1 MEKFNKAQAKNLAA
15 AQKLVDTY
23 ASSSE
28 DEGDLDEQHILEL
41 LYKNY
46 RPTESAGSSKDAART
61 STFLENTLHSGAATC
76 LICIGSIRR
85 VKAAEQQNGQASQG
99 HYNHLGEFVP
109 PKRQKSLHWCCPQCR
124 RDYQPAEKPTQ
135 YNCFCGKE
143 ANPQNQPFLVPH
155 SCGEICGKLLQ
166 PKSPCKDLLACG
178 KHKCN
183 QECHRP
189 GQCPPCTSKSMQ
201 PCECQRESKMV
212 NCSDRKWKCQNTQCP
227 CCGDQCPPC
236 EKICG
241 KQLSCNKHKCQSV
254 CHNGPC
260 YPCKLESQINCR
272 CGKTRRSVPCGRE
285 RSARIV
291 CLELC
296 RITAKC
302 HHAIKHRCHKGEC
315 QPCGQ
320 VCGLP
325 NDTSKCG
332 HICKARCHEAV
343 RVNKP
348 KEARPQAKKYEYKAL
363 PHPRCE
369 EGVIVTCIGGHEV
382 ATWPCWN
389 SKPSSC
395 QRKCARQ
402 LKCGNHKCSLVCHSV
417 QLPKDMSQQ
426 AGCANCEEGCSGCH
440 PPPCAPCNFVIKSK
454 CHCGLNQ
461 LVYKCS
467 EYFDET
473 GTVQEIIERREKLR
487 SCGNR
492 CLKNYPCGHR
502 CTAICHSSKC
512 PNPEL
517 CRKKVRIFCV
527 CKRLKQEIA
536 CDKHRAAEQSRA
548 QAAEQQHLE
557 QKRRDEEERNRL
569 ELEKFEAKFGKR
581 KHKERKTVDVGPAKS
596 KINWQRTAI
605 YAVSILT
612 VVFAIVVAFYADT
625 ASSEFVAS
633 AGERTQS
640 AVTSSTSTWVKS
652 QASTSRKAGSTVAES
667 PATGSPGAGGEAF
680 VSMSTLREDV
690 EDHGFAVVLDDESS
704 TFEISS
710 SNSLPTSA
718 GAASTM
724 GVVAAEDSSSTDT
737 LNGGHPLG
745 HPASSEHS
753 RQGFFNED
761 NEDPPVDDPEPEDE
775 DEEEL
780 IEDDDEDVVNIGV
793 AAIDCLNT
801 SQLAL
806 ADGTIMAADGS
817 KIFLETPVVIITGSQ
832 SELTGKPKRLSDEF
846 LLGDEEQAENLA
858 LVRGIKSEPGTAVDD
873 HPFEGDDAATCSSLH
888 DRLMSMSLTA
898 NAAVS
903 NPSPAAS
910 ANAAAP
916 EEASTSNSSSNSSS
930 SLTKADIESMDLIE
944 RRDFETEQR
953 LTGDIILRTSSMMSQ
968 NKLNLSS
975 RVSNGS
981 GTANSDDWPSSSS
994 NGRTVS
1000 SDSKYT
1006 YKDLSTTP
1014 TSSRKYTNSRLSK
1027 STAKLNLG
1035 STLGVSSCSQHR
1047 SSSKSSTSC
1056 TGAARTDVY
1065 TNTNS
1070 NDYPGLAPTTSGS
1083 GSTSSGSCQEP
1094 DENVTASVS
1103 YSSTSQE
1110 GGCSRT
1116 TALNPTA
1123 ACSAGAACLGDSQAS
1138 TSASTSTSSASVGAG
1153 ASNSNR
1159 CQYATASTTKTTRQE
1174 RFLARSNPPA
1184 ASGAGAAQPAAS
1196 VRQRRNGSSDV
1207 AHLEVLV
1214 EEGAAGGD
1222 GGGLVEPGDF
1232 SAEEP
1237 WANCDEENNCSDLEE
1252 ICTNAS
1258 LSETFDL
1265 DVMDPMD
1272 EPISLSLSTAASA
1285 TGFAECSLTNPS
1297 SLISQQRKRKY
1308 NEGRLLDGGD
1318 YSLTISSSGGV
1329 CGPGSGRIA
1338 YDFASTPR
1346 SSQHSGV
1353 PTAVLSL
1360 TPSSHLANAS
1370 PGSGLGRR
1378 TPRSVPTR
1386 DNPPPE
1392 LQHWLAQ
1399 FQRWSHVE
1407 RLLAVRHM
1415 MKVIEPQ
1422 FQRDFI
1428 SLLPRELALF
1438 VLSYLEPKDL
1448 LRAAQT
1454 CRSWRFLCDDNL
1466 LWKEKCRKAQI
1477 LAEPR
1482 SDRRDGNM
1490 PPIASPWK
1498 AAYMRQHII
1507 EMNWRSRP
1515 VRKPKV
1521 LKGHDDHVITCLQF
1535 SGNRIVSGSDDNTLK
1550 VWSAVN
1556 GKCLRTLV
1564 GHTGGVWSSQMS
1576 GNIIISGSTD
1586 RTLKVWDMDSGACV
1600 HTLQGHTST
1609 VRCMHLH
1616 GSKVVSGS
1624 RDATLR
1630 VWDIE
1635 QGSCLHVLVGHL
1647 AAVRCVQYDGKLIVS
1662 GAYDYMVKIW
1672 HPERQE
1678 CLHTLQGHTNRVY
1691 SLQFDGLHVVSGSL
1705 DTSIRVWDVETGNC
1719 KHTLMGH
1726 QSLTSGMELRQNILV
1741 SGNADSTVKVWD
1753 ITTGQCLQT
1762 LSGPNKHQSAVT
1774 CLQFNSRFV
1783 VTSSDD
1789 GTVKLWDVKTGDFI
1803 RNLVAL
1809 DSGGSGGVVWRI
1821 RANDTKLICAVGSRN
1836 GTEETKLMVLDFDVE
1851 GACVKCS

>member
-1 MEKFNKAQAKNLAA
+1 MER
-15 AQKLVDTY
+15 
-23 ASSSE
+23 
-28 DEGDLDEQHILEL
+28 G
-41 LYKNY
+41 
-46 RPTESAGSSKDAART
+46 
-61 STFLENTLHSGAATC
+61 
-76 LICIGSIRR
+76 
-85 VKAAEQQNGQASQG
+85 
-99 HYNHLGEFVP
+99 
-109 PKRQKSLHWCCPQCR
+109 CP
-124 RDYQPAEKPTQ
+124 A
-135 YNCFCGKE
+135 
-143 ANPQNQPFLVPH
+143 
-155 SCGEICGKLLQ
+155 
-166 PKSPCKDLLACG
+166 
-178 KHKCN
+178 
-183 QECHRP
+183 
-189 GQCPPCTSKSMQ
+189 
-201 PCECQRESKMV
+201 
-212 NCSDRKWKCQNTQCP
+212 
-227 CCGDQCPPC
+227 
-236 EKICG
+236 
-241 KQLSCNKHKCQSV
+241 
-254 CHNGPC
+254 
-260 YPCKLESQINCR
+260 
-272 CGKTRRSVPCGRE
+272 
-285 RSARIV
+285 
-291 CLELC
+291 
-296 RITAKC
+296 
-302 HHAIKHRCHKGEC
+302 
-315 QPCGQ
+315 
-320 VCGLP
+320 
-325 NDTSKCG
+325 
-332 HICKARCHEAV
+332 
-343 RVNKP
+343 
-348 KEARPQAKKYEYKAL
+348 
-363 PHPRCE
+363 
-369 EGVIVTCIGGHEV
+369 
-382 ATWPCWN
+382 
-389 SKPSSC
+389 
-395 QRKCARQ
+395 
-402 LKCGNHKCSLVCHSV
+402 
-417 QLPKDMSQQ
+417 
-426 AGCANCEEGCSGCH
+426 
-440 PPPCAPCNFVIKSK
+440 
-454 CHCGLNQ
+454 
-461 LVYKCS
+461 
-467 EYFDET
+467 
-473 GTVQEIIERREKLR
+473 
-487 SCGNR
+487 
-492 CLKNYPCGHR
+492 
-502 CTAICHSSKC
+502 
-512 PNPEL
+512 
-517 CRKKVRIFCV
+517 
-527 CKRLKQEIA
+527 
-536 CDKHRAAEQSRA
+536 
-548 QAAEQQHLE
+548 
-557 QKRRDEEERNRL
+557 
-569 ELEKFEAKFGKR
+569 
-581 KHKERKTVDVGPAKS
+581 
-596 KINWQRTAI
+596 
-605 YAVSILT
+605 
-612 VVFAIVVAFYADT
+612 
-625 ASSEFVAS
+625 ASSESVAS

-640 AVTSSTSTWVKS
+640 AVTSSSTSTWAKS
-652 QASTSRKAGSTVAES
+652 QASTSRKAGASDGVGLGAEE
-667 PATGSPGAGGEAF
+667 AVEGEAGGEAF
-680 VSMSTLREDV
+680 VSMSTLRDDV
-690 EDHGFAVVLDDESS
+690 EDVCVSSNSQHGFAVVLDDESS

-718 GAASTM
+718 GAASTV
-724 GVVAAEDSSSTDT
+724 GVVAVDDSSSTDT
-737 LNGGHPLG
+737 LNGGHPGLD
-745 HPASSEHS
+745 HHTASSEHS
-753 RQGFFNED
+753 RQGFFNNED
-761 NEDPPVDDPEPEDE
+761 NEDPPVVCLINDDDDDEDLDPDPDPEDE

-780 IEDDDEDVVNIGV
+780 IEDDDDDVVDIVV
-793 AAIDCLNT
+793 AAIDCPSNT

-817 KIFLETPVVIITGSQ
+817 KIFLETPVVEEAQPHPGQVVTTGAQ

-846 LLGDEEQAENLA
+846 LLGEEEQAENLA
-858 LVRGIKSEPGTAVDD
+858 LGIRGIIKTEPVGAGGLEDN
-873 HPFEGDDAATCSSLH
+873 PSEGDDAATCSSLH
-888 DRLMSMSLTA
+888 DRLMSVRLKQMSLT
-898 NAAVS
+898 

-910 ANAAAP
+910 ANAAAGP
-916 EEASTSNSSSNSSS
+916 EEASTSSSSNSSS
-930 SLTKADIESMDLIE
+930 ALSKADIESMDLIE

-953 LTGDIILRTSSMMSQ
+953 LTGGIILRTSSMMSQ
-968 NKLNLSS
+968 NKLNLSLIKSAAGGSSSGS
-975 RVSNGS
+975 RMANGS
-981 GTANSDDWPSSSS
+981 GTANNDDWPSSS

-1035 STLGVSSCSQHR
+1035 STLGGASSCSQQHR
-1047 SSSKSSTSC
+1047 NTSSSTSKSTETSSSTSC

-1070 NDYPGLAPTTSGS
+1070 NDYPGLAPTASGS
-1083 GSTSSGSCQEP
+1083 STSSSGSCGQQDQE
-1094 DENVTASVS
+1094 ENASSASVS
-1103 YSSTSQE
+1103 YSSVGSQTSQE
-1110 GGCSRT
+1110 GGGCSRT
-1116 TALNPTA
+1116 TAINPTA
-1123 ACSAGAACLGDSQAS
+1123 DCSAGTAACLGNDSQAS
-1138 TSASTSTSSASVGAG
+1138 TSASTSSGGAG

-1159 CQYATASTTKTTRQE
+1159 CQYATAATTKAARQVNASAQTQE
-1174 RFLARSNPPA
+1174 RFLARSNPSA
-1184 ASGAGAAQPAAS
+1184 TASGVAQPAAS

-1207 AHLEVLV
+1207 VHLEVVV
-1214 EEGAAGGD
+1214 EEGAAGAGGD
-1222 GGGLVEPGDF
+1222 GGLVEPGDF

-1252 ICTNAS
+1252 ICTCQNGNGSSYGGSNAS

-1272 EPISLSLSTAASA
+1272 EPISLSLSTAAASA
-1285 TGFAECSLTNPS
+1285 ADCSLTNPS

-1329 CGPGSGRIA
+1329 GGPGSGVSDNCRKRIA

-1346 SSQHSGV
+1346 STQHSG
-1353 PTAVLSL
+1353 PTAVLSM
-1360 TPSSHLANAS
+1360 TPSSGHLGTNAS

-1378 TPRSVPTR
+1378 TPRSVPSR

-1392 LQHWLAQ
+1392 LQHWLGQ

-1407 RLLAVRHM
+1407 RLLALDRLIDHCDPSQVRHM

-1482 SDRRDGNM
+1482 SDRPKRGRDGNM

>member
-1 MEKFNKAQAKNLAA
+1 MER
-15 AQKLVDTY
+15 
-23 ASSSE
+23 
-28 DEGDLDEQHILEL
+28 G
-41 LYKNY
+41 
-46 RPTESAGSSKDAART
+46 
-61 STFLENTLHSGAATC
+61 
-76 LICIGSIRR
+76 
-85 VKAAEQQNGQASQG
+85 
-99 HYNHLGEFVP
+99 
-109 PKRQKSLHWCCPQCR
+109 CP
-124 RDYQPAEKPTQ
+124 A
-135 YNCFCGKE
+135 
-143 ANPQNQPFLVPH
+143 
-155 SCGEICGKLLQ
+155 
-166 PKSPCKDLLACG
+166 
-178 KHKCN
+178 
-183 QECHRP
+183 
-189 GQCPPCTSKSMQ
+189 
-201 PCECQRESKMV
+201 
-212 NCSDRKWKCQNTQCP
+212 
-227 CCGDQCPPC
+227 
-236 EKICG
+236 
-241 KQLSCNKHKCQSV
+241 
-254 CHNGPC
+254 
-260 YPCKLESQINCR
+260 
-272 CGKTRRSVPCGRE
+272 
-285 RSARIV
+285 
-291 CLELC
+291 
-296 RITAKC
+296 
-302 HHAIKHRCHKGEC
+302 
-315 QPCGQ
+315 
-320 VCGLP
+320 
-325 NDTSKCG
+325 
-332 HICKARCHEAV
+332 
-343 RVNKP
+343 
-348 KEARPQAKKYEYKAL
+348 
-363 PHPRCE
+363 
-369 EGVIVTCIGGHEV
+369 
-382 ATWPCWN
+382 
-389 SKPSSC
+389 
-395 QRKCARQ
+395 
-402 LKCGNHKCSLVCHSV
+402 
-417 QLPKDMSQQ
+417 
-426 AGCANCEEGCSGCH
+426 
-440 PPPCAPCNFVIKSK
+440 
-454 CHCGLNQ
+454 
-461 LVYKCS
+461 
-467 EYFDET
+467 
-473 GTVQEIIERREKLR
+473 
-487 SCGNR
+487 
-492 CLKNYPCGHR
+492 
-502 CTAICHSSKC
+502 
-512 PNPEL
+512 
-517 CRKKVRIFCV
+517 
-527 CKRLKQEIA
+527 
-536 CDKHRAAEQSRA
+536 
-548 QAAEQQHLE
+548 
-557 QKRRDEEERNRL
+557 
-569 ELEKFEAKFGKR
+569 
-581 KHKERKTVDVGPAKS
+581 
-596 KINWQRTAI
+596 
-605 YAVSILT
+605 
-612 VVFAIVVAFYADT
+612 
-625 ASSEFVAS
+625 ASSESVAS

-640 AVTSSTSTWVKS
+640 AVTSSTSTWAKS
-652 QASTSRKAGSTVAES
+652 QASTSRKAGASEGLGAALGAVGSA
-667 PATGSPGAGGEAF
+667 GSPEAGGEAF
-680 VSMSTLREDV
+680 VSMSTLRDDV
-690 EDHGFAVVLDDESS
+690 EDVCVSSNSQHGFAVVLDDESS

-718 GAASTM
+718 GAASTV
-724 GVVAAEDSSSTDT
+724 GVVAVDDSSSTDT
-737 LNGGHPLG
+737 LNGGHPGLG
-745 HPASSEHS
+745 HTASSEHS

-761 NEDPPVDDPEPEDE
+761 NEDPPVVCLINDDDDDEEPEPEDE
-775 DEEEL
+775 FEEEL
-780 IEDDDEDVVNIGV
+780 IEDDDEDVVDIVV
-793 AAIDCLNT
+793 AAIDCPNT

-817 KIFLETPVVIITGSQ
+817 KIFLETPVVEEAQPHPGQVVTTGPQ

-846 LLGDEEQAENLA
+846 LLGEEEQAENLA
-858 LVRGIKSEPGTAVDD
+858 LGRSIKSEPVSAGLDD
-873 HPFEGDDAATCSSLH
+873 NPSEGDDAATCSSLH
-888 DRLMSMSLTA
+888 DRLMSVRLKQMSLTA
-898 NAAVS
+898 NAVS

-916 EEASTSNSSSNSSS
+916 EEASTSSSSSNSSS
-930 SLTKADIESMDLIE
+930 ALSKADIESMDLIE

-953 LTGDIILRTSSMMSQ
+953 LTGGIILRTSSMMSQ
-968 NKLNLSS
+968 NKLNLSLIKSVAGGS
-975 RVSNGS
+975 RMANGS
-981 GTANSDDWPSSSS
+981 GAANSDDWPSSS

-1006 YKDLSTTP
+1006 YNKDLSTTP

-1035 STLGVSSCSQHR
+1035 STLGASSCSQHR
-1047 SSSKSSTSC
+1047 NSSSSTSKSTESSTSC

-1070 NDYPGLAPTTSGS
+1070 NDYPGLAPSASGS
-1083 GSTSSGSCQEP
+1083 STSSGSCQQDQE
-1094 DENVTASVS
+1094 ENASASVS
-1103 YSSTSQE
+1103 YSSVGSQTSQE

-1116 TALNPTA
+1116 TAINPTA
-1123 ACSAGAACLGDSQAS
+1123 DCSAGTACLGDSQAS
-1138 TSASTSTSSASVGAG
+1138 TSASTSSGAG

-1159 CQYATASTTKTTRQE
+1159 CQYATASTTKAARQVNASAQTQE
-1174 RFLARSNPPA
+1174 RFLARSNLSV
-1184 ASGAGAAQPAAS
+1184 ASGAGVAGAQPAAS

-1207 AHLEVLV
+1207 VHLEVVV

-1222 GGGLVEPGDF
+1222 GGLVEPGDF

-1237 WANCDEENNCSDLEE
+1237 WGNCDEENNCSDLEE
-1252 ICTNAS
+1252 ICTCQNGNGSSYGGSNAS

-1265 DVMDPMD
+1265 DVMDPD

-1285 TGFAECSLTNPS
+1285 VGFSECSLTNPS

-1329 CGPGSGRIA
+1329 GGPGSGVSDNCRKRIA

-1346 SSQHSGV
+1346 SSQHSG

-1360 TPSSHLANAS
+1360 TPSLHLATAS
-1370 PGSGLGRR
+1370 PGSALGRR

-1392 LQHWLAQ
+1392 LQHWLGQ

-1407 RLLAVRHM
+1407 RLLALDRLIDHCDPSQVRHM

-1482 SDRRDGNM
+1482 SDRPKRGRDGNM